1 MNDSWNIPAE
11 GETGKIEN
19 IITNN
24 VLGIFDKGDGLQLVI
39 EEPLMPKNAKQLW
52 IRSKTYENG
61 FFTLSSPESDSI
73 KGLTGTLKESDT
85 DSVPFLFLLDIGC
98 QDKRRCRTV

>member
-39 EEPLMPKNAKQLW
+39 EEPLMPKNSKQLW

-61 FFTLSSPESDSI
+61 FFTLSSPESDFKI
-73 KGLTGTLKESDT
+73 GLTGTL
-85 DSVPFLFLLDIGC
+85 
-98 QDKRRCRTV
+98 

>member
-1 MNDSWNIPAE
+1 MTDEKFLINKAGAWTMNDSWNIPAE

-39 EEPLMPKNAKQLW
+39 EELHIMPKNSKQPW
-52 IRSKTYENG
+52 RSKTHENV
-61 FFTLSSPESDSI
+61 F
-73 KGLTGTLKESDT
+73 
-85 DSVPFLFLLDIGC
+85 FLLSQVLNQIL
-98 QDKRRCRTV
+98 R